1 MSRQVEFLGRL
12 RRAEFLGRLR
22 RSGAA
27 CAPGASAAL
36 LGLCLLVPAAPS
48 RAQQAVVHVVR
59 PSETLASI
67 AELYYGDPRRESAL
81 VAENG
86 LAGDGGSTIVVG
98 LRLTVPTVRYHRVL
112 AGETWAE
119 LAERYYGDVRRA
131 FALIEAN
138 NAPSGRQPDV
148 GAELLI
154 PHPLRYNGGHD
165 PVRQAAKDFY
175 DGGTKAMQMVRRF
188 NGLRA
193 GRVPRGTILLLP
205 VQNLVLSA
213 QGRRLAV
220 AQGVAQ
226 SAAGETRDKQ
236 LKVNEELPR
245 LRENV
250 QRGRY
255 VEAVSLA
262 NRLLGMGQ
270 LTGNQLV
277 TIQRELGSAL
287 IALDREDLA
296 TEAFKI
302 MLEQQPDVELG
313 LGDTSPRVLRVLE
326 AARHALAASRPAR
339 APITASKD
347 KDKDKPRR

>member
-1 MSRQVEFLGRL
+1 
-12 RRAEFLGRLR
+12 
-22 RSGAA
+22 
-27 CAPGASAAL
+27 
-36 LGLCLLVPAAPS
+36 
-48 RAQQAVVHVVR
+48 VHVVR

-67 AELYYGDPRRESAL
+67 AELYYGDARREGAL

-86 LAGDGGSTIVVG
+86 LGMDGGSAIVVG
-98 LRLTVPTVRYHRVL
+98 LRLTIPTVRYHRVQ

-138 NAPSGRQPDV
+138 SSISGKQPDV

-154 PHPLRYNGGHD
+154 PHPLRYVGGHD

-175 DGGTKAMQMVRRF
+175 DGSNKSLQAVRRF
-188 NGLRA
+188 NGLKA
-193 GRVPRGTILLLP
+193 GRVGRGTILLVP
-205 VQNLVLSA
+205 VSNLVLSPR
-213 QGRRLAV
+213 GRKLAESQQL
-220 AQGVAQ
+220 ACGGM
-226 SAAGETRDKQ
+226 GETRDKQ
-236 LKVNEELPR
+236 ILVNEDLPR
-245 LRENV
+245 LREHV

-255 VEAVSLA
+255 VEAVSMA
-262 NRLLGMGQ
+262 NRLLGLGQ

-277 TIQRELGSAL
+277 TIQRELGTAL

-296 TEAFKI
+296 TDAFKL

-326 AARHALAASRPAR
+326 AAKQSLGSRAKASP
-339 APITASKD
+339 PG
-347 KDKDKPRR
+347 

>member
-1 MSRQVEFLGRL
+1 MSL
-12 RRAEFLGRLR
+12 RIRGGL
-22 RSGAA
+22 RSGL
-27 CAPGASAAL
+27 CGAAL
-36 LGLCLLVPAAPS
+36 ACVGALALAAPA
-48 RAQQAVVHVVR
+48 RAQQTPVHVVR

-86 LAGDGGSTIVVG
+86 LASDGGSAIVVG

-138 NAPSGRQPDV
+138 NAPSGKQPDV

-154 PHPLRYNGGHD
+154 PHPLRYVGGHD
-165 PVRQAAKDFY
+165 PVRQAAKDFF

-213 QGRRLAV
+213 QGRRLAE

-226 SAAGETRDKQ
+226 AAAGETRDKQ

-245 LRENV
+245 LREDV

-262 NRLLGMGQ
+262 NRLLGLGQ

-277 TIQRELGSAL
+277 TIQRELGTAL

-296 TEAFKI
+296 TEAFKV

-326 AARHALAASRPAR
+326 AAKLALAAVRPPR

-347 KDKDKPRR
+347 KEKDKPRR